1 MRYLN
6 RSAKPSSD
14 NLRLGEGRTERDE
27 RVSVDRDVGAA
38 EMGVGVVGV
47 VGDMNCMGD
56 VRDVDNEGDI
66 SDVADVDE
74 CEICDAGDAGD
85 AGDATDVGDVGLGGV
100 VAEVSESDE
109 RTGDCPS
116 GPNKPVTTSSS
127 EGGRTVSSSS
137 R

>member
-1 MRYLN
+1 M
-6 RSAKPSSD
+6 
-14 NLRLGEGRTERDE
+14 
-27 RVSVDRDVGAA
+27 SVDRDVGTA

-47 VGDMNCMGD
+47 VGDMRCMGD
-56 VRDVDNEGDI
+56 VRDVDNEGDTG
-66 SDVADVDE
+66 DVAVVDE
-74 CEICDAGDAGD
+74 CEVCD

-100 VAEVSESDE
+100 VAKVSGSDE

-116 GPNKPVTTSSS
+116 GPDKPVTTSSS

>member
-1 MRYLN
+1 MRYLK

-14 NLRLGEGRTERDE
+14 NLRLGEGRIERDE
-27 RVSVDRDVGAA
+27 RVSVDRDVGTA

-47 VGDMNCMGD
+47 VGDMRCMGD
-56 VRDVDNEGDI
+56 VRDVDNEGDTG
-66 SDVADVDE
+66 DVADVDE
-74 CEICDAGDAGD
+74 CEICDAGDA
-85 AGDATDVGDVGLGGV
+85 TDVGNVGQGDAEAGGV
-100 VAEVSESDE
+100 VAEVSESGE

-116 GPNKPVTTSSS
+116 GPDKPVTTSSS

>member
-1 MRYLN
+1 MN

-47 VGDMNCMGD
+47 VGDMRCMGA
-56 VRDVDNEGDI
+56 VRDVDNEGDTG
-66 SDVADVDE
+66 DVAVVDE
-74 CEICDAGDAGD
+74 CEVCD
-85 AGDATDVGDVGLGGV
+85 AGDATDVADVGQGDAEAGDVI
-100 VAEVSESDE
+100 AEVSGPDE
-109 RTGDCPS
+109 RTGDCPFR
-116 GPNKPVTTSSS
+116 PDKPVTTSSS